1 MTEEPVDAEAPT
13 EHTARTL
20 TSMKDAVTT
29 GNRRGT
35 LRAEQKRA
43 TRARLMES
51 ARGLFAA
58 RGYAAVTV
66 DDIAAEVGC
75 SRATFYLHFPA
86 KVDILIAL
94 AEDGMTPSA
103 FAFYQDLDRVLD
115 TGSRTEFTDWI
126 TRAIEWFIEYKDLL
140 PAWDEATALEPE
152 FRALAREGILAL
164 PNSMTH
170 YLARWPEDKRDEARL
185 RVELLV
191 TQLERFFTRWAM
203 LGTIDVAGDRA
214 ADVLTDIW
222 FPALT
227 APPNR

>member
-1 MTEEPVDAEAPT
+1 MSNA
-13 EHTARTL
+13 
-20 TSMKDAVTT
+20 TST

-43 TRARLMES
+43 TRARLLEA
-51 ARGLFAA
+51 ARGLFAG

-75 SRATFYLHFPA
+75 SRATFYLHFPG
-86 KVDILIAL
+86 KVDILL
-94 AEDGMTPSA
+94 AVAGDGMAPSA
-103 FAFYQDLDRVLD
+103 LAFYQDLDRVLD
-115 TGSRTEFTDWI
+115 TGSRAEFTDWI
-126 TRAIEWFIEYKDLL
+126 TRAIEWFHLYKEML
-140 PAWDEATALEPE
+140 PAWDEATALEPD
-152 FRALAREGILAL
+152 FRAVARDGILAL
-164 PNSMTH
+164 PNSMTSF
-170 YLARWPEDKRDEARL
+170 LMRWPEDRRDEARL

-203 LGTIDVAGDRA
+203 LGTIDVSVEEA

-227 APPNR
+227 APVAS